1 MSESIAHSGK
11 GLPLHTK
18 ILIGLALG
26 AIAGVVANLT
36 LGGTHDAV
44 VWINKYLAGPIGQIF
59 LRLLF
64 MIVMPLV
71 FASIALGVAGLG
83 DLRKV
88 GRVGG
93 KAISYFFITT
103 ALAATLGVL
112 LVLAVR
118 PGSRIAP
125 EVRTSLLETYATD
138 ASAKVDVANQQ
149 QFGIQTL
156 VNVVT
161 NNPLKSAVDMDMI
174 GLIFFGLMFGAALTL
189 IPMARARPMIDV
201 LEALQDV
208 VIKIVEMAMR
218 LAPFGVAGLIF
229 GVTSRFG
236 LQLLAPLGT
245 YILVVLGGLLLHVVV
260 TLSLI
265 IRFGAGLSPALFFKR
280 IRSSILTAFSTSSSA
295 ATLPTNLAVAEQ
307 NLGIPNQIAG
317 FVLPI
322 GTTMCMNGTALFEGI
337 TVMFLA
343 QVFGVDLTLGMMVIV
358 MVMSVIT
365 AVGAAGVPGGSI
377 PLLVGILVMFGIP
390 AEGIALILGVDR
402 ILDMS
407 RTTVNTIGDL
417 SATAVIARSEG
428 VWNAGMV
435 PAVEM
440 LGQTALPLD
449 ESPGWPTPGNQIG
462 EPLPGAVRDVA
473 AISQPTGRNTA

>member
-11 GLPLHTK
+11 GVPLHTK

-36 LGGTHDAV
+36 LGSAHETV
-44 VWINKYLAGPIGQIF
+44 VWINQYLAGPIGQIF

-93 KAISYFFITT
+93 KAIAYFLITT
-103 ALAATLGVL
+103 GLAATLGIL

-118 PGSRIAP
+118 PGSRIP
-125 EVRTSLLETYATD
+125 DDVRASLLTTYASD
-138 ASAKVDVANQQ
+138 ASTKVDVAGQQ
-149 QFGIQTL
+149 EFGIQTL

-174 GLIFFGLMFGAALTL
+174 GLIFFGIMFGAALTL
-189 IPMARARPMIDV
+189 IPGARARPMIDV

-245 YILVVLGGLLLHVVV
+245 YILVVLGGLLLHVLV
-260 TLSLI
+260 TLALI
-265 IRFGAGLSPALFFKR
+265 IRFAAGLSPALFFKR
-280 IRSSILTAFSTSSSA
+280 IRSSMLTAFSTSSSA

-337 TVMFLA
+337 TILFLA
-343 QVFGVDLTLGMMVIV
+343 QVFGVELTVGTMVIV

-377 PLLVGILVMFGIP
+377 PLLVGLLVMFGIP

-428 VWNAGMV
+428 VWSPAMV
-435 PAVEM
+435 PPIEM
-440 LGQTALPLD
+440 LGREAVALD
-449 ESPGWPTPGNQIG
+449 ESPGWPTSASQIG
-462 EPLPGAVRDVA
+462 EPMPGRRPDAPVVV
-473 AISQPTGRNTA
+473 PPPGRSKI

>member
-1 MSESIAHSGK
+1 MSEPVGGNGRGMK
-11 GLPLHTK
+11 LHTK
-18 ILIGLALG
+18 ILVGLAVGAVLGIVANVMLG
-26 AIAGVVANLT
+26 ADHPTVE
-36 LGGTHDAV
+36 
-44 VWINKYLAGPIGQIF
+44 WINKYLAGPIGQIF

-93 KAISYFFITT
+93 KAIAYFLITT
-103 ALAATLGVL
+103 ALAATLGIL

-118 PGSRIAP
+118 PGSRIP
-125 EVRTSLLETYATD
+125 DDVRASLLTTYASD
-138 ASAKVDVANQQ
+138 ASARVEVSNQQ
-149 QFGIQTL
+149 EFGIQTL

-174 GLIFFGLMFGAALTL
+174 GLIFFGIMFGAALTL

-208 VIKIVEMAMR
+208 VVKIVEMAMR

-265 IRFGAGLSPALFFKR
+265 IRFGAGLSPMLFFKR
-280 IRSSILTAFSTSSSA
+280 IRSSILTAFS
-295 ATLPTNLAVAEQ
+295 
-307 NLGIPNQIAG
+307 
-317 FVLPI
+317 
-322 GTTMCMNGTALFEGI
+322 
-337 TVMFLA
+337 
-343 QVFGVDLTLGMMVIV
+343 
-358 MVMSVIT
+358 
-365 AVGAAGVPGGSI
+365 
-377 PLLVGILVMFGIP
+377 
-390 AEGIALILGVDR
+390 
-402 ILDMS
+402 
-407 RTTVNTIGDL
+407 
-417 SATAVIARSEG
+417 
-428 VWNAGMV
+428 
-435 PAVEM
+435 
-440 LGQTALPLD
+440 
-449 ESPGWPTPGNQIG
+449 
-462 EPLPGAVRDVA
+462 
-473 AISQPTGRNTA
+473 

>member
-1 MSESIAHSGK
+1 MSEPIAHTGK

-26 AIAGVVANLT
+26 AIAGIIANVT
-36 LGGTHDAV
+36 LGGTHEAV
-44 VWINKYLAGPIGQIF
+44 VWVNKYLAGPIGQIF

-93 KAISYFFITT
+93 KAIAYFFITT
-103 ALAATLGVL
+103 ALAATLGIL

-118 PGSRIAP
+118 PGSRIPAD
-125 EVRTSLLETYATD
+125 VRASLLETYASD
-138 ASAKVDVANQQ
+138 ASARVEISQQQ

-189 IPMARARPMIDV
+189 IPMVRARPMLDV

-208 VIKIVEMAMR
+208 VIKIVEMAMK
-218 LAPFGVAGLIF
+218 LAPYGVAGLIF

-245 YILVVLGGLLLHVVV
+245 YILVVLGGLLLHVVL
-260 TLSLI
+260 TLSAI
-265 IRFGAGLSPALFFKR
+265 IRFGAGLSPALYFKR
-280 IRSSILTAFSTSSSA
+280 IRASILTAFSTSSSA

-307 NLGIPNQIAG
+307 NLGIPNHIAG

-343 QVFGVDLTLGMMVIV
+343 QVFGVDLTVPTMVIV

-417 SATAVIARSEG
+417 SAAAVIARSEG
-428 VWNAGMV
+428 VWNASMV

-440 LGQTALPLD
+440 LGRSDLPID
-449 ESPGWPTPGNQIG
+449 ESPGWPTSGNQIG
-462 EPLPGAVRDVA
+462 EPLPGRLPETPVVV
-473 AISQPTGRNTA
+473 PPPGPRNL